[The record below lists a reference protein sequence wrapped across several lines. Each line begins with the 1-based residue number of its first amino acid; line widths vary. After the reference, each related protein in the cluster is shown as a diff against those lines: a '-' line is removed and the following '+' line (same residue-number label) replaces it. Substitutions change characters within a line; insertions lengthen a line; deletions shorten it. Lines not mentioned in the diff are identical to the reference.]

1 MARVNIK
8 GLQAEIAAKG
18 YKIFKPAAER
28 RVRNVLESEAKKL
41 MVDFESHPVT
51 EEIDEGPNASN
62 KSNSLGGYG
71 NLFSFM
77 GFESGSDPISPIRS
91 LLAKSI
97 QIKSFRKKRNRLGF
111 KLRFTVPT
119 KEQIDAI
126 SPMPWSTD
134 SWTDAVEKGISGLGQ
149 YLHSKDR
156 HFNTSRSGKGI
167 QIDFDFSG
175 GWRANSTPTDYVTGI
190 LNRMLKSIETNLRR
204 L

>member
-1 MARVNIK
+1 MARVNIR
-8 GLQAEIAAKG
+8 GLQAEIAVKG
-18 YKIFKPAAER
+18 YKVFKPAAER
-28 RVRNVLESEAKKL
+28 RVRDALEKEAKKL
-41 MVDFESHPVT
+41 MLDFEGHSVT

-62 KSNSLGGYG
+62 KSNALGGYG

-91 LLAKSI
+91 LLARSI
-97 QIKSFRKKRNRLGF
+97 QIKSFRKKRNVLGF
-111 KLRFTVPT
+111 RLKFTVPT

-134 SWTDAVEKGISGLGQ
+134 SWTDAVEKGVSGLGQ

-175 GWRANSTPTDYVTGI
+175 GGRANSTPTDYITGI
-190 LNRMLKSIETNLRR
+190 LNRMLKGIETSLKRI
-204 L
+204 